1 MATSAG
7 NIPISATFGSAQ
19 LEKDV
24 LAALN
29 RIQSKSSLTLN
40 TKNFSQPLGKIT
52 GQANEFQKSLEA
64 SNARVIAFGASA
76 GVIYNVQKAFSAL
89 VSSTIEVEK
98 SLTDINIVLN
108 TSSSGIKQFGDQLF
122 NVAKQTGSSFKD
134 VAAAATEFSRQGL
147 GLEET
152 LRRTRDALVLTRL
165 SGLDVVSSTEALTS
179 AVNSFTKEA
188 LTTTEVVNKLAAVD
202 ARFAVSSRD
211 LSEAIQRVGSSA
223 SEAGVSFDE
232 LLGIVT
238 SVQQTTAR
246 GGAVIGNALKTIFT
260 RIERPQVINDLRDFG
275 VTVTDLSGNALPAI
289 KVLENLSQSFQN
301 LSPVVK
307 SQVAELVGGVYQIN
321 ILKASL
327 ADLSK
332 ENSVFAGATN
342 ASSRAVDEAIV
353 KNKAL
358 NESLSAL
365 LSETTANATQF
376 AAKVG
381 SVSVAPGIRKVLGF
395 INDQLSSVNDKD
407 SESVG
412 AKIGTGIISGI
423 TNFITGPGVAIGI
436 IGLGKLFVTFS
447 KFARDAGSS
456 FLGLNTISQQQG
468 VLQEGISAIL
478 TKQPTLM
485 QQMTLS
491 ATARLNVEKEVTKNL
506 LDQSALLQG
515 MDKSSLVLAKSLM
528 QQGIGADTKGRVT
541 KGKAGGYIPMQDR
554 VAEVSSAAK
563 GGYVAGNVVNAPAS
577 VGGVMNTAETVK
589 YVPGFSQPFIL
600 PPAGSKAASSLAS
613 RSMNQTGVNPYMAK
627 GYVPNF
633 APTVKEWLTAGKRKN
648 QYLTTFI
655 DETDGTLKGFNNAT
669 LNGAYKAGIPI
680 EEIRRISKK
689 PNWVYGQA
697 FEEREVKRELAQL
710 PPYQASATMLTLES
724 PQDSG
729 QMFQTV
735 RPDVKLSKGKSDDA
749 KKDLTE
755 EEKQFLKD
763 KRRVDIAF
771 KVVNLSKEALGA
783 SQTDIRKEADTAA
796 NTILTKFANS
806 LPGGE
811 KATPESRAKFLG
823 LVQNPAA
830 QFAGKLFEA
839 GINLSRNYVRDDQ
852 GQAGGD
858 FDIRGGA
865 NIGRLKELFPGFN
878 TPLGDYKLVNNI
890 ENRAS
895 FAKKVTAE
903 ESGLIKVFEDQAK
916 FDSRNVDIVAAAS
929 KLKAS
934 RAGGKAFG
942 FIPNFNPV
950 QEAIGREMSAGYSSS
965 QVKLGQNSQLKTSFN
980 PSGLGV
986 YNTTEGSLGNGIS
999 LAKKAGI
1006 NPQTKGMAEGF
1017 IPNFADEFDI
1027 SMVTVSLIAFGSQLK
1042 SLAGG
1047 FKEIN
1052 TQTQNLI
1059 KSKRSEISEAGNA
1072 VKKLKKEAE
1081 SKFSFSNI
1089 DKDLNVTGPLRT
1101 SGGRI
1106 ATKEQ
1111 TKEFESIKA
1120 KVEEQ
1125 RAIARAS
1132 SKQQRSE
1139 EYKIATASYT
1149 NLPLSLKEGGKLNNL
1164 IRSSG
1169 TGAGLAAAGALNIAE
1184 QFVPESD
1191 KKTKA
1196 AFSGAADV
1204 AQYAGLGAAF
1214 GPVGAAAG
1222 ALIGVGIAAKKIVDS
1237 KAEQAIFDISANLDK
1252 VKESSSKFS
1261 GASQTYATSLE
1272 SLQNALN
1279 DPKTQPQALLKF
1291 QTSITDSLASIP
1303 NEFRGK
1309 VLAAGTDIGKVAD
1322 AIARVNKEMS
1332 DAQQSLERQLAIT
1345 NLVKDKTGIIA
1356 GSNLKKTDSDQLN
1369 RLFAQSI
1376 DPQKV
1381 LSNFKG
1387 GAGEFGSFIS
1397 NLKGQS
1403 IKTDKILEYGANPNF
1418 VGSSAPKFVERTNVD
1433 QLGLKQIRSQ
1443 LESKGIFGPELAAK
1457 FEEVSKN
1464 ISVENVK
1471 SLFDAIDEFGKGVFS
1486 SKEAADN
1493 LLAVQ
1498 KQNIEIA
1505 KKNADILKDLT
1516 QRYEN
1521 LNLSLSSQIEAEKN
1535 RASTLRE
1542 LNKIQAEGSVQLA
1555 SARTKGALSLASP
1568 FMTESNKAAAE
1579 SSLALTDLQ
1588 NKQNSEVRGALDKGL
1603 SSFTDI
1609 ITKKAEDIRSKALPA
1624 VTDLSK
1630 SPEDITKE
1638 LNVFNKNIQG
1648 ISPLIAS
1655 SLKELS
1661 AGGNIE
1667 VVKNKLIQGV
1677 TATGLFKKPEAELI
1691 AGELQNT
1698 FEGVLNEL
1706 TKITEQGKFD
1716 LAIQKVNSDY
1726 QRRSVALSE
1735 KLSLAGGAAALGS
1748 TGQVGVSD
1756 LFDKLTEL
1764 TSTLGQN
1771 VRVGNA
1777 TETGSGF
1784 FKLLDSLSNQ
1794 YGIRG
1799 GGVGAELAPLQ
1810 NASITARA
1818 EQLKK
1823 ENERARALTNI
1834 SLIGQTGSGIQ
1845 KGGAL
1850 DEAFNNF
1857 NKNAMSVAIDQVTSQ
1872 LKLDNMGT
1880 YFDLLAQESKY
1891 ANELT
1896 KTQTEILAKQAP
1908 DITKAFYDISK
1919 AEVGSKITELNRS
1932 LSEALKQLVDTQ
1944 NTAELNKEIRN
1955 LLPIASVSERE
1966 KALTEIKSQIT
1977 NPDIF
1982 LNKAS
1987 AGLPLGNDAG
1997 PYSTAREGLATKLN
2011 IPLENLNSILTKLYQ
2026 SQSSSPFRS
2035 PSAMNGPMNTDYNDI
2050 ARTSDFRF
2058 YKSPAAQQGA
2068 LIPAKPQSLIDA
2080 ERDLAK
2086 AQETI
2091 QIEKNKKIEE
2101 INRIYSSGNK
2111 DLAAQLL
2118 LEQEIKDERAK
2129 INTRLKKTQDEV
2141 GKLYGSSGY
2150 GDTFFKEEKAARMN
2164 SQIEDNAR
2172 LGIVDYKGI
2181 TEKNTAYNR
2190 ADFAKD
2196 TGQLIDTFQ
2205 TDFKS
2210 GIGSAFGEAIKGT
2223 KTLKDAFRDMF
2234 QGILNRMLDKSLE
2247 MGVDAL
2253 FAFGKA
2259 ATTGRKDG
2267 GPIKGYNSGGMVT
2280 GGSGMKD
2287 DVPAMMS
2294 GGEYVIKK
2302 SSVDKYGSDYLRNL
2316 NGGIIPRYATGGF
2329 SIGPLQ
2335 NEFLY
2340 DNPDRPTSGE
2350 YAVDSRLSAAA
2361 LTDDSNPQNKLR
2373 QDRYE
2378 KLDQYLQD
2386 RAQYEA
2392 DKKQSLKN
2400 YKNQVN
2406 STFYSGLT
2414 AAAVQIGAAGL
2425 TVGAEK
2431 LRSSS
2436 LRPGMPNSTQLA
2448 QAKKAGVGVNPSDI
2462 PDMAIGGYIAKF
2474 AGGGS
2479 TGQDNI
2485 PALLMGGEYVMNKK
2499 AVDMYG
2505 KDFMGQLNSG
2515 SLPKYASG
2523 GMVGT
2528 SYSGQSNTD
2537 QSSSMDELVTALNT
2551 LNDNLTKDSGITQ
2564 SESGKTSA
2572 AGATQESG
2580 MSVVN
2585 NISINV
2591 AQSGEVS
2598 SEASSNTQKGSS
2610 NSKND
2615 QNSIQNNGKLAELLR
2630 SKVVEVLVE
2639 QKRPGGLLY
2648 ASR

>member
-7 NIPISATFGSAQ
+7 NIPISATFNSAQ

-24 LAALN
+24 LAALT
-29 RIQSKSSLTLN
+29 RIQSKSSLSLN
-40 TKNFSQPLGKIT
+40 TRNFTQPLGKIT
-52 GQANEFQKSLEA
+52 GLANEFQKSLEA
-64 SNARVIAFGASA
+64 SNARVVAFGASA
-76 GVIYNVQKAFSAL
+76 GIIYNVQKAFSAL

-108 TSSSGIKQFGDQLF
+108 TSASGIKQFGDQLF

-275 VTVTDLSGNALPAI
+275 VTVTDISGNALPAI
-289 KVLENLSQSFQN
+289 KVIENLAQSFQN

-332 ENSVFAGATN
+332 ENSVFAGATT

-365 LSETTANATQF
+365 INQTTANVTQF
-376 AAKVG
+376 ATKVG
-381 SVSVAPGIRKVLGF
+381 SVSVAPGIRKVLGY
-395 INDQLSSVNDKD
+395 INEELSSVNEKD

-412 AKIGTGIISGI
+412 AKIGTGILSGI
-423 TNFITGPGVAIGI
+423 TNFITGPGLI
-436 IGLGKLFVTFS
+436 IGASILGKLFSNFG
-447 KFARDAGSS
+447 KFTGDAAKNL
-456 FLGLNTISQQQG
+456 LGLNTVAQQQAVIQG
-468 VLQEGISAIL
+468 EVGQILSRNPQLIAGIIAGSKTRLQ
-478 TKQPTLM
+478 
-485 QQMTLS
+485 
-491 ATARLNVEKEVTKNL
+491 VEKEIKQILVE
-506 LDQSALLQG
+506 QSALSQQIAQ
-515 MDKSSLVLAKSLM
+515 SSALVTKSLFT
-528 QQGIGADTKGRVT
+528 GGLGVSRSGTVT
-541 KGKAGGYIPMQDR
+541 RRAGGYIPPQDKM
-554 VAEVSSAAK
+554 AEVMGAAK

-577 VGGVMNTAETVK
+577 VGGIMNTAETVK

-613 RSMNQTGVNPYMAK
+613 RSMSQTGVNPYMA
-627 GYVPNF
+627 GGFVPNF
-633 APTVKEWLTAGKRKN
+633 APTIAQWLAAGQARGQLKTVTLN
-648 QYLTTFI
+648 P
-655 DETDGTLKGFNNAT
+655 DGTLSDFNNAS
-669 LNGAYKAGIPI
+669 LNSASTAGVSI
-680 EEIRRISKK
+680 EEIRKASKN
-689 PNWVYGQA
+689 PNWLPKQA
-697 FEEREVKRELAQL
+697 ALEREVGRQAAQL
-710 PPYQASATMLTLES
+710 PPYMAQADMLTLES
-724 PQDSG
+724 PEMSG
-729 QMFQTV
+729 KIVQ
-735 RPDVKLSKGKSDDA
+735 RGRGA
-749 KKDLTE
+749 G
-755 EEKQFLKD
+755 
-763 KRRVDIAF
+763 RVPISF
-771 KVVNLSKEALGA
+771 KVVNLSKEALQS
-783 SQTDIRKEADTAA
+783 SQVDLRSRSDSFA
-796 NTILTKFANS
+796 NQLLTEFANS
-806 LPGGE
+806 LPGGQ
-811 KATPESRAKFLG
+811 KATGESRKKYLNA
-823 LVQNPAA
+823 VQNPAA
-830 QFAGKLFEA
+830 QFAGKIFEA
-839 GINLSRNYVRDDQ
+839 GINLSRDYVREPQ
-852 GQAGGD
+852 GQAKGD
-858 FDIRGGA
+858 FDIRRGE
-865 NIGRLKELFPGFN
+865 NIAKLRDLFPGF
-878 TPLGDYKLVNNI
+878 TSPLGDYKLRYDDYS
-890 ENRAS
+890 EAS
-895 FAKKVTAE
+895 FAKKI
-903 ESGLIKVFEDQAK
+903 ESEFGGFIKLFEDEQIQKAK
-916 FDSRNVDIVAAAS
+916 QVDVVSEAA

-934 RAGGKAFG
+934 GEKVSELVKSIAPGSKKAFG
-942 FIPNFNPV
+942 FIPNFNALSD
-950 QEAIGREMSAGYSSS
+950 AIDKEMAAGYSAS
-965 QVKLGQNSQLKTSFN
+965 QIRVGQNGQLKTAFN

-986 YNTTEGSLGNGIS
+986 YNTSEGSLENGIS
-999 LAKKAGI
+999 LAKKAGV
-1006 NPQTKGMAEGF
+1006 NPQTKGMAAGF
-1017 IPNFADEFDI
+1017 IPNFADQFDV
-1027 SMVTVSLIAFGSQLK
+1027 SMVTLSLIALGGQLK
-1042 SLAGG
+1042 SLTGS

-1052 TQTQNLI
+1052 IQSQNLI
-1059 KSKRSEISEAGNA
+1059 KSKRSELSESANA
-1072 VKKLKKEAE
+1072 VKKLKQEAG
-1081 SKFSFSNI
+1081 SKFNLSNV
-1089 DKDLNVTGPLRT
+1089 DTDLNVTGRLRT
-1101 SGGRI
+1101 SSGRF
-1106 ATKEQ
+1106 ANKQQVE
-1111 TKEFESIKA
+1111 EFQSIKS

-1125 RAIARAS
+1125 RAIARSAS
-1132 SKQQRSE
+1132 QQQR
-1139 EYKIATASYT
+1139 IASAGYL
-1149 NLPLSLKEGGKLNNL
+1149 NPLSLREGGKLNNL
-1164 IRSSG
+1164 IRTSG

-1184 QFVPESD
+1184 QFVPESN
-1191 KKTKA
+1191 KTGKA

-1214 GPVGAAAG
+1214 GPVGLAAG
-1222 ALIGVGIAAKKIVDS
+1222 ALVGVGIAAKKIVDS
-1237 KAEQAIFDISANLDK
+1237 KAEQAIFDISTNLDK
-1252 VKESSSKFS
+1252 VKESASKFS

-1303 NEFRGK
+1303 DEFRGR
-1309 VLAAGTDIGKVAD
+1309 VLAAGTDLGKVAD
-1322 AIARVNKEMS
+1322 AISGINKEMATS
-1332 DAQQSLERQLAIT
+1332 QQNLERQLAIT
-1345 NLVKDKTGIIA
+1345 QLVNEKTGIFA
-1356 GSNLKKTDSDQLN
+1356 GNNLKASDQDQLA
-1369 RLFAQSI
+1369 RLFTQSI
-1376 DPQKV
+1376 DPQKI
-1381 LSNFKG
+1381 LSGFKG
-1387 GAGEFGSFIS
+1387 GAGEFGSFIGG
-1397 NLKGQS
+1397 LRGQAFKYNNYADYTTS
-1403 IKTDKILEYGANPNF
+1403 PENIDLEAG
-1418 VGSSAPKFVERTNVD
+1418 PKMVTQAAVNQEALR
-1433 QLGLKQIRSQ
+1433 GIRSQ
-1443 LESKGIFGPELAAK
+1443 LQSRGILNPELAAK

-1464 ISVENVK
+1464 ISVENVNA
-1471 SLFDAIDEFGKGVFS
+1471 LFDAIDKFGKGIFS
-1486 SKEAADN
+1486 SKQASDN

-1568 FMTESNKAAAE
+1568 FMTEAGKAAAE
-1579 SSLALTDLQ
+1579 SNLALTDLQ
-1588 NKQNSEVRGALDKGL
+1588 NKQNSEVRNALDKGL

-1624 VTDLSK
+1624 ITDTSK
-1630 SPEDITKE
+1630 GPDDITKE
-1638 LNVFNKNIQG
+1638 LNTFNKNIQG
-1648 ISPLIAS
+1648 ISPLISS

-1667 VVKNKLIQGV
+1667 EVKNKLVQGIS
-1677 TATGLFKKPEAELI
+1677 ATGLFKKPEAELI

-1706 TKITEQGKFD
+1706 TKLTEQGKFD

-1726 QRRSVALSE
+1726 QRRSVTLSE

-1771 VRVGNA
+1771 TRIGNPI
-1777 TETGSGF
+1777 ETGSGLF
-1784 FKLLDSLSNQ
+1784 RLLDTLSNQ

-1810 NASITARA
+1810 NVSISARA
-1818 EQLKK
+1818 GQIQK
-1823 ENERARALTNI
+1823 ENDRLRKLTNI
-1834 SLIGQTGSGIQ
+1834 SLIEQTGRGIET
-1845 KGGAL
+1845 GGAL
-1850 DEAFNNF
+1850 DKAFN
-1857 NKNAMSVAIDQVTSQ
+1857 KVSEDAVSIAIDQVTSQ
-1872 LKLDNMGT
+1872 LKLENMGT
-1880 YFDLLAQESKY
+1880 YFDLLAQESAY

-1896 KTQTEILAKQAP
+1896 KAQTEILAKQAP
-1908 DITKAFYDISK
+1908 DINANFERITTQQ
-1919 AEVGSKITELNRS
+1919 VGSKLDTLNNS
-1932 LSEALKQLVDTQ
+1932 LSAALKEIVTTQ
-1944 NTAELNKEIRN
+1944 NRVEIEKEIRN
-1955 LLPIASVSERE
+1955 LLPITSVSERE
-1966 KALTEIKSQIT
+1966 KALAEIKRQMY
-1977 NPDIF
+1977 NPEILF
-1982 LNKAS
+1982 GNYNPS
-1987 AGLPLGNDAG
+1987 GSGLPIAANDTG
-1997 PYSTAREGLATKLN
+1997 PFNQNERTGREKLAAITN
-2011 IPLENLNSILTKLYQ
+2011 IPLENLNSILSKLYQ
-2026 SQSSSPFRS
+2026 SQNPFNFKTANTPNTPAGSSS
-2035 PSAMNGPMNTDYNDI
+2035 
-2050 ARTSDFRF
+2050 FRF
-2058 YKSPAAQQGA
+2058 YDFNPLAKTSSSI
-2068 LIPAKPQSLIDA
+2068 IPVKPQSLIDA
-2080 ERDLAK
+2080 EISLAK
-2086 AQETI
+2086 AQENI

-2101 INRIYSSGNK
+2101 INKIYGSGNK
-2111 DLAAQLL
+2111 QLADQLL
-2118 LEQEIKDERAK
+2118 LEMQIEDERAK
-2129 INTRLKKTQDEV
+2129 ITERLKKTQEEV
-2141 GKLYGSSGY
+2141 GRFYGSSGY
-2150 GDTFFKEEKAARMN
+2150 GDTFFKEEKAAAMN
-2164 SQIEDNAR
+2164 RRIEDEAR
-2172 LGIVDYKGI
+2172 FGNIDYRGI
-2181 TEKNTAYNR
+2181 TEKNTTYNR
-2190 ADFAKD
+2190 ADFARD

-2210 GIGSAFGEAIKGT
+2210 GIASAFGEAIKGT

-2259 ATTGRKDG
+2259 YAQSRKDG
-2267 GPIKGYNSGGMVT
+2267 GLIKGYNSGGMVV

-2294 GGEYVIKK
+2294 GGEFVIKK
-2302 SSVDKYGSDYLRNL
+2302 SSVNKYGTNYLRAL
-2316 NGGIIPRYATGGF
+2316 NGGMIPKYAAGGF
-2329 SIGPLQ
+2329 SMGPLQ

-2350 YAVDSRLSAAA
+2350 FAIDSRLSAAA
-2361 LTDDSNPQNKLR
+2361 LTDENNPQNRLR

-2386 RAQYEA
+2386 RAQYEK
-2392 DKKQSLKN
+2392 DKQQAIKN

-2414 AAAVQIGAAGL
+2414 AAAVQLGAAGL
-2425 TVGAEK
+2425 TVGAQK
-2431 LRSSS
+2431 LNTNPKLSNI
-2436 LRPGMPNSTQLA
+2436 PGAGLEPGGSGYSQAELNA
-2448 QAKKAGVGVNPSDI
+2448 QYAKYGRAN
-2462 PDMAIGGYIAKF
+2462 GGYIARF

-2479 TGQDNI
+2479 TGKDNI

-2505 KDFMGQLNSG
+2505 RDFMNQLNTG
-2515 SLPKYASG
+2515 TLPKYASG

-2528 SYSGQSNTD
+2528 SYTAGQNAPE
-2537 QSSSMDELVTALNT
+2537 SSVTELVTALNT
-2551 LNDNLTKDSGITQ
+2551 LNENLSKGNDITQ
-2564 SESGKTSA
+2564 AESGKISA
-2572 AGATQESG
+2572 AGKSQDSG

-2591 AQSGEVS
+2591 AQSGEVT
-2598 SEASSNTQKGSS
+2598 SEANATTQNGGSNTNK
-2610 NSKND
+2610 D
-2615 QNSIQNNGKLAELLR
+2615 QNSIQNNAKLAELLR

>member
-1 MATSAG
+1 MATPAG
-7 NIPISATFGSAQ
+7 NIPISATFTSAQ

-29 RIQSKSSLTLN
+29 RIQNKSSLSLN

-52 GQANEFQKSLEA
+52 GQAKEFQKSLEA
-64 SNARVIAFGASA
+64 SNARVLAFGASA
-76 GVIYNVQKAFSAL
+76 GVIYNIQKAFNAL
-89 VSSTIEVEK
+89 VTSTIEVEK

-108 TSSSGIKQFGDQLF
+108 TSSAGIKQFGDQLF

-152 LRRTRDALVLTRL
+152 LKRTRDALILTRL
-165 SGLDVVSSTEALTS
+165 SGLDVVASTEALTS

-260 RIERPQVINDLRDFG
+260 RIERPQVLNDLRDFG
-275 VTVTDLSGNALPAI
+275 VSITDVSGNALPAI
-289 KVLENLSQSFQN
+289 KVIENLAQSFQN

-332 ENSVFAGATN
+332 ENSIFAGATN
-342 ASSRAVDEAIV
+342 ASTRAIDEAIV

-365 LSETTANATQF
+365 LNETTANVTQF
-376 AAKVG
+376 ATKVG
-381 SVSVAPGIRKVLGF
+381 SVSVAPGIRKVLGYL
-395 INDQLSSVNDKD
+395 NEELSAVNEKD

-412 AKIGTGIISGI
+412 AKIGTGILTGI
-423 TNFITGPGVAIGI
+423 TNFITGPGIAIGA

-447 KFARDAGSS
+447 KFAKDAGSQ
-456 FLGLNTISQQQG
+456 FLGLNTLSQQRAS
-468 VLQEGISAIL
+468 LEEGISEIL
-478 TKQPTLM
+478 KKQPDLLQKMVSST
-485 QQMTLS
+485 TS
-491 ATARLNVEKEVTKNL
+491 RLNVEKEITRTL
-506 LDQSALLQG
+506 LDQSALLYG
-515 MDKSSLVLAKSLM
+515 MEKASTNVAKSLM
-528 QQGIGADTKGRVT
+528 AQGVGVDVKGRTV
-541 KGKAGGYIPMQDR
+541 KGRAGGYIPAQDK
-554 VAEVSSAAK
+554 VSEIASAAK
-563 GGYVAGNVVNAPAS
+563 GGYVAGNVINAPSS
-577 VGGVMNTAETVK
+577 VGGIMNTAETVK

-613 RSMNQTGVNPYMAK
+613 RSMSQTGVNPYMAS

-633 APTVKEWLTAGKRKN
+633 SVSPEAWLQAGQKRGSYKTAFLN
-648 QYLTTFI
+648 P
-655 DETDGTLKGFNNAT
+655 DGTLGGKWGNAT
-669 LNGAYKAGIPI
+669 LNGAFDSGVSI
-680 EEIRRISKK
+680 EDIRRISKN
-689 PNWVYGQA
+689 PTWVYGQA
-697 FEEREVKRELAQL
+697 KEERDVKRELAQL
-710 PPYQASATMLTLES
+710 PPYQARATMLTLES
-724 PQDSG
+724 PETSG
-729 QMFQTV
+729 QMFQTI
-735 RPDVKLSKGKSDDA
+735 RPNVKLVQDTGGKA
-749 KKDLTE
+749 KKDLTQE
-755 EEKQFLKD
+755 EMAALQD
-763 KRRVDIAF
+763 SRRVDIAF
-771 KVVNLSKEALGA
+771 KVINLSKQALES
-783 SQTDIRKEADTAA
+783 SQIDIRKEADNAA
-796 NTILTKFANS
+796 NSILTKFANS

-811 KATPESRAKFLG
+811 KATEESRAKFLG

-839 GINLSRNYVRDDQ
+839 GVNLSRNYVRDDQ
-852 GQAGGD
+852 GQAKGD
-858 FDIRGGA
+858 FDVRGGV
-865 NIGRLKELFPGFN
+865 NIGRLRELFPGFDTN
-878 TPLGDYKLVNNI
+878 LADYKLVNNI
-890 ENRAS
+890 ENRTS

-929 KLKAS
+929 QLKAS

-942 FIPNFNPV
+942 FIPNFNALSDAV
-950 QEAIGREMSAGYSSS
+950 NKEIAAGYSPS
-965 QVKLGQNSQLKTSFN
+965 QVKVGQDSQLKSSLN
-980 PSGLGV
+980 PLGLGV
-986 YNTTEGSLGNGIS
+986 YNTTEGSLVNGIS

-1017 IPNFADEFDI
+1017 IPNFADQFDLSI
-1027 SMVTVSLIAFGSQLK
+1027 ITLSLIAFGSQLK
-1042 SLAGG
+1042 SLAGS

-1052 TQTQNLI
+1052 TQSQNLI
-1059 KSKRSEISEAGNA
+1059 KTKRSELSESANA
-1072 VKKLKKEAE
+1072 VKKLKKEAA
-1081 SKFSFSNI
+1081 SKFSFTNI
-1089 DKDLNVTGPLRT
+1089 DQDLNVTGRLRT
-1101 SGGRI
+1101 SGGKFANRQQV
-1106 ATKEQ
+1106 A
-1111 TKEFESIKA
+1111 EFESIRSSVA
-1120 KVEEQ
+1120 AQ
-1125 RAIARAS
+1125 RQVARSAS
-1132 SKQQRSE
+1132 EQQR
-1139 EYKIATASYT
+1139 IASAGYL
-1149 NLPLSLKEGGKLNNL
+1149 NPLSLRSGGRLNNL
-1164 IRSSG
+1164 IRTAG
-1169 TGAGLAAAGALNIAE
+1169 TGTGLAVAGAANIAE
-1184 QFVPESD
+1184 QFVPESN
-1191 KKTKA
+1191 KTARA
-1196 AFSGAADV
+1196 AVSGFGDV

-1214 GPVGAAAG
+1214 GPIGAAAG
-1222 ALIGVGIAAKKIVDS
+1222 ALVGVGIAAKKIVDS
-1237 KAEQAIFDISANLDK
+1237 KAEQAIFDISTNLDK

-1261 GASQTYATSLE
+1261 GASQTYVNSLE

-1291 QTSITDSLASIP
+1291 QTSITDSLSSIP
-1303 NEFRGK
+1303 EEFRGK
-1309 VLAAGTDIGKVAD
+1309 ILAAGTDISKVSD
-1322 AIARVNKEMS
+1322 AISQVNKELAS
-1332 DAQQSLERQLAIT
+1332 SQEGLERQLAIT
-1345 NLVKDKTGIIA
+1345 KLVNEKTGIFA
-1356 GSNLKKTDSDQLN
+1356 GNNLKQSDQDQLS
-1369 RLFAQSI
+1369 RLFTQSV
-1376 DPQKV
+1376 DPQKI
-1381 LSNFKG
+1381 LSGFKG
-1387 GAGEFGSFIS
+1387 GAGEFGSFIGG
-1397 NLKGQS
+1397 LRGQAF
-1403 IKTDKILEYGANPNF
+1403 KTTNF
-1418 VGSSAPKFVERTNVD
+1418 VNSTPNNPESIDIQEPSIITKTIVNQESLRG
-1433 QLGLKQIRSQ
+1433 IRSQ
-1443 LESKGIFGPELAAK
+1443 LESKGVFGPEIAAK

-1464 ISVENVK
+1464 ISVDNVNA
-1471 SLFDAIDEFGKGVFS
+1471 LFDAIEKFGKGIFFS
-1486 SKEAADN
+1486 KQASDN

-1498 KQNIEIA
+1498 KQNVEIA
-1505 KKNADILKDLT
+1505 RKNAEVLKNLN
-1516 QRYEN
+1516 QAYEN

-1535 RASTLRE
+1535 RATTLRE

-1568 FMTESNKAAAE
+1568 FMTEAGKAAAE
-1579 SSLALTDLQ
+1579 SSLAVTDLQ
-1588 NKQNSEVRGALDKGL
+1588 NKQNSEIRNALDKGL

-1609 ITKKAEDIRSKALPA
+1609 VTKKAEDIRSKALPA

-1638 LNVFNKNIQG
+1638 LNIFNKNIQG
-1648 ISPLIAS
+1648 ISPLISS

-1667 VVKNKLIQGV
+1667 DVKNKLIQGV
-1677 TATGLFKKPEAELI
+1677 SATGLFKRPEAELI

-1748 TGQVGVSD
+1748 SGQVGVSD

-1771 VRVGNA
+1771 VRVGNSI
-1777 TETGSGF
+1777 ETGSGF
-1784 FKLLDSLSNQ
+1784 FKLLDTISNQ

-1810 NASITARA
+1810 NASISARA

-1834 SLIGQTGSGIQ
+1834 ALIEQTGSEIQ
-1845 KGGAL
+1845 AGGAL
-1850 DEAFNNF
+1850 DKAFNKF
-1857 NKNAMSVAIDQVTSQ
+1857 NENAMSVAIDQVTSQ
-1872 LKLDNMGT
+1872 LKLDNMGS

-1891 ANELT
+1891 ANELA
-1896 KTQTEILAKQAP
+1896 KAQTEILAKQAP
-1908 DITKAFYDISK
+1908 DINANFERITTQQ
-1919 AEVGSKITELNRS
+1919 VGSKLDALKNS
-1932 LSEALKQLVDTQ
+1932 LSDALKQIVDTQ
-1944 NTAELNKEIRN
+1944 NAAETNKEIRN
-1955 LLPIASVSERE
+1955 LLPIASVAERE
-1966 KALTEIKSQIT
+1966 KALIEIRSQLNNPNIFT
-1977 NPDIF
+1977 NKTGI
-1982 LNKAS
+1982 
-1987 AGLPLGNDAG
+1987 GLPLGSNDAG
-1997 PYSTAREGLATKLN
+1997 PYGTAREQLANSLN

-2026 SQSSSPFRS
+2026 SQPSKPFAA
-2035 PSAMNGPMNTDYNDI
+2035 PAAVGALNTNYNI
-2050 ARTSDFRF
+2050 GGYSNPSDFRF
-2058 YKSPAAQQGA
+2058 YQSPAAQQNQA
-2068 LIPAKPQSLIDA
+2068 IIPVKPQSLIDA
-2080 ERDLAK
+2080 EIELQK
-2086 AQETI
+2086 TQENI
-2091 QIEKNKKIEE
+2091 QLEKNKKLEE
-2101 INRIYSSGNK
+2101 INRIYGNGDK
-2111 DLAAQLL
+2111 ELAAQKY
-2118 LEQEIKDERAK
+2118 LEMEIADERAK
-2129 INTRLKKTQDEV
+2129 VTDRLNKTKKEV
-2141 GKLYGSSGY
+2141 EKYYGSAY

-2164 SQIEDNAR
+2164 AQIEDNAR
-2172 LGIVDYKGI
+2172 LGRVDIGGI
-2181 TEKNTAYNR
+2181 TEKNTTYNR
-2190 ADFAKD
+2190 ADFARD

-2210 GIGSAFGEAIKGT
+2210 GIASAFGEAIKGT

-2259 ATTGRKDG
+2259 YATGRKDG

-2302 SSVDKYGSDYLRNL
+2302 SSVNKYGANYLRAL
-2316 NGGIIPRYATGGF
+2316 NGGLVPKYATGGF

-2340 DNPDRPTSGE
+2340 NDPERPTSGE
-2350 YAVDSRLSAAA
+2350 YAVDSRLSAMA
-2361 LTDDSNPQNKLR
+2361 LSDENNPQNR
-2373 QDRYE
+2373 IREDRFN

-2386 RAQYEA
+2386 RDQFER
-2392 DKKQSLKN
+2392 DKKQALKN
-2400 YKNQVN
+2400 YRNQVN
-2406 STFYSGLT
+2406 STFYSGVT
-2414 AAAVQIGAAGL
+2414 AAAVQLGAAGL
-2425 TVGAEK
+2425 TMGAQK
-2431 LRSSS
+2431 LNAKPKFSNI
-2436 LRPGMPNSTQLA
+2436 PGAGLEPGGAGFSQDQLNA
-2448 QAKKAGVGVNPSDI
+2448 QYARYGRAN
-2462 PDMAIGGYIAKF
+2462 GGYIPKF
-2474 AGGGS
+2474 AGGGY
-2479 TGQDNI
+2479 TGKDNI

-2505 KDFMGQLNSG
+2505 RDFMGQLNSG

-2528 SYSGQSNTD
+2528 SYTGQNTP
-2537 QSSSMDELVTALNT
+2537 QGSVEELVTALNT
-2551 LNDNLTKDSGITQ
+2551 LNENLSKDTGITQ
-2564 SESGKTSA
+2564 SESGKISA
-2572 AGATQESG
+2572 AGVTQESG

-2585 NISINV
+2585 NISINMT
-2591 AQSGEVS
+2591 QGGEVT
-2598 SEASSNTQKGSS
+2598 SEANASTQQGKDT
-2610 NSKND
+2610 N
-2615 QNSIQNNGKLAELLR
+2615 QNNIQNNAKLAELLR

>member
-108 TSSSGIKQFGDQLF
+108 TSSSGIRQFGDQLF

-332 ENSVFAGATN
+332 ENSVFAGATD

-447 KFARDAGSS
+447 KFAKDAGSS

-563 GGYVAGNVVNAPAS
+563 GGYVAGNVINAPAS

-633 APTVKEWLTAGKRKN
+633 APTVEEWLTAGQKRG
-648 QYLTTFI
+648 QYKTAFLNA
-655 DETDGTLKGFNNAT
+655 DGTLGGKWTNAT
-669 LNGAYKAGIPI
+669 LNGASDSGVPI
-680 EEIRRISKK
+680 EEIRRISKNPTWLPK
-689 PNWVYGQA
+689 QA
-697 FEEREVKRELAQL
+697 ALEREVERQAAQL
-710 PPYQASATMLTLES
+710 PPYMAQAEMLTLES
-724 PQDSG
+724 PQMSG
-729 QMFQTV
+729 QTIQRSRGAGNV
-735 RPDVKLSKGKSDDA
+735 PIS
-749 KKDLTE
+749 
-755 EEKQFLKD
+755 
-763 KRRVDIAF
+763 F
-771 KVVNLSKEALGA
+771 KVVNLSKEALESNKVDLRA
-783 SQTDIRKEADTAA
+783 KSDS
-796 NTILTKFANS
+796 FANQLLTDFADG

-811 KATPESRAKFLG
+811 KATEQSRKKYLG
-823 LVQNPAA
+823 AVQNPAA
-830 QFAGKLFEA
+830 QFAGKIFEA
-839 GINLSRNYVRDDQ
+839 GVNLSKDYSRE
-852 GQAGGD
+852 GKGGGD
-858 FDIRGGA
+858 FDVRGGT
-865 NIGRLKELFPGFN
+865 NINKVRQLFPGFISN
-878 TPLGDYKLVNNI
+878 LGDYKLRYDDDS
-890 ENRAS
+890 EAS
-895 FAKKVTAE
+895 FAKKIE
-903 ESGLIKVFEDQAK
+903 REFGGYIKIFEDEERAK
-916 FDSRNVDIVAAAS
+916 AGSIDIAAEAS

-934 RAGGKAFG
+934 GEKVTNIVKRIAPGGKKAFG
-942 FIPNFNPV
+942 FIPNFNPI
-950 QEAIGREMSAGYSSS
+950 QEAVAREMSAGYSSS

-980 PSGLGV
+980 PNGLGV

-1017 IPNFADEFDI
+1017 IPNFADEFDL
-1027 SMVTVSLIAFGSQLK
+1027 SMITVAFIAFGSQLK

-1072 VKKLKKEAE
+1072 VKKLKTEAK

-1101 SGGRI
+1101 SGGQMVNKKQ
-1106 ATKEQ
+1106 KE
-1111 TKEFESIKA
+1111 EFESIKA

-1125 RAIARAS
+1125 KAIARAS
-1132 SKQQRSE
+1132 AKQQSSQ

-1237 KAEQAIFDISANLDK
+1237 KAEQAIFDISTNLDK

-1345 NLVKDKTGIIA
+1345 KLVNDKTGIIA
-1356 GSNLKKTDSDQLN
+1356 GSNLKKADSDQLN
-1369 RLFAQSI
+1369 RLFTQSI

-1381 LSNFKG
+1381 LSGFKG

-1493 LLAVQ
+1493 LVAIQ
-1498 KQNIEIA
+1498 KQNIEIT

-1535 RASTLRE
+1535 RATTLRE

-1568 FMTESNKAAAE
+1568 FMTEAGKTAAE

-1677 TATGLFKKPEAELI
+1677 SATGLFKKPEAELI

-1771 VRVGNA
+1771 VRVGNP
-1777 TETGSGF
+1777 TETGSGL
-1784 FKLLDSLSNQ
+1784 FKLLDTISNQ

-1845 KGGAL
+1845 SGGAL
-1850 DEAFNNF
+1850 EKAFDNF
-1857 NKNAMSVAIDQVTSQ
+1857 NENAMSVAIDQVTSQ
-1872 LKLDNMGT
+1872 LKLDNIGT

-1891 ANELT
+1891 ANELA

-1966 KALTEIKSQIT
+1966 KALTEIRSQMANSGMLFGSA
-1977 NPDIF
+1977 NPS
-1982 LNKAS
+1982 AS
-1987 AGLPLGNDAG
+1987 GMPMGGDAG
-1997 PYSTAREGLATKLN
+1997 PYNPIAYTDREKLALKLN
-2011 IPLENLNSILTKLYQ
+2011 VPLENLNSILTKLYQ
-2026 SQSSSPFRS
+2026 SQSTPTSNFP
-2035 PSAMNGPMNTDYNDI
+2035 NKINTP
-2050 ARTSDFRF
+2050 AASSDFKF
-2058 YKSPAAQQGA
+2058 YEFNPSVGKTSSS
-2068 LIPAKPQSLIDA
+2068 IPAKPQSLIDA

-2086 AQETI
+2086 AQEGI

-2101 INRIYSSGNK
+2101 INKIYGDGNK
-2111 DLAAQLL
+2111 ELAAQMY
-2118 LEQEIKDERAK
+2118 LEMQIADERAK
-2129 INTRLKKTQDEV
+2129 VTERLNKTKEET
-2141 GKLYGSSGY
+2141 KRLYGSAY

-2172 LGIVDYKGI
+2172 LGKVDVGGI
-2181 TEKNTAYNR
+2181 TEKNTTYNR

-2329 SIGPLQ
+2329 SVGPLQ

-2350 YAVDSRLSAAA
+2350 FAVDSRLSAMA
-2361 LTDDSNPQNKLR
+2361 LTDDNNPQNKLR

-2386 RAQYEA
+2386 RAQYER

-2425 TVGAEK
+2425 TMGAE
-2431 LRSSS
+2431 S
-2436 LRPGMPNSTQLA
+2436 LRGRASTSAGRGLEPGGNLSQSQLNE
-2448 QAKKAGVGVNPSDI
+2448 QYAKNLRAG
-2462 PDMAIGGYIAKF
+2462 GGYIAKF

-2551 LNDNLTKDSGITQ
+2551 LNDNLSKDSGITQ
-2564 SESGKTSA
+2564 SESGRASL
-2572 AGATQESG
+2572 AGTAQESG

-2585 NISINV
+2585 NISINMS
-2591 AQSGEVS
+2591 QGGEVT
-2598 SEASSNTQKGSS
+2598 SEANSTTQKGAS

-2615 QNSIQNNGKLAELLR
+2615 QNSMQNNGKLAELLR

-2648 ASR
+2648 SSR